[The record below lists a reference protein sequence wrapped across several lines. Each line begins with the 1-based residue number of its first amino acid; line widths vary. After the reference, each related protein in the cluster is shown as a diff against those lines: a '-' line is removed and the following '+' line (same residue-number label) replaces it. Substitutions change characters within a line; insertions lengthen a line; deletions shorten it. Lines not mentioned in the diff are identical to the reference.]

1 MSDFVKTI
9 PGRLTF
15 FLGKVGIGATPNEQ
29 LTVGGNISA
38 TGAILA
44 NGSITTDSYVY
55 SNNYLGVWNGVPIS
69 GSKVSVEGIDIKST
83 SISTSGG
90 DASIQDLYLKASGDG
105 TAIWDTIEDHEIN
118 FDNTYIDGD
127 LTVVGDIIEY
137 SAGGV
142 VYSKTSVFTKS
153 LASGANTLN
162 TFDKASFKT
171 AKYVITLSDGSST
184 TAFEI
189 LVTHNGTDSEG
200 TTYGIVGAPCG
211 TSLFSAVDVSVTGLT
226 IDLTITTTAVCTV
239 IVHGTAHY

>member
-1 MSDFVKTI
+1 MGLIQTYLGNTSFF
-9 PGRLTF
+9 PGI
-15 FLGKVGIGATPNEQ
+15 VGIGAVPNEQ
-29 LTVGGNISA
+29 LTVAGNISA
-38 TGAILA
+38 TGAVLA

-90 DASIQDLYLKASGDG
+90 NPGTKDFYLKATDNG
-105 TAIWDTIEDHEIN
+105 TAVWDTIEDDEIN

-137 SAGGV
+137 SGGGV

-153 LASGANTLN
+153 LASGANTLI

-171 AKYVITLSDGSST
+171 AKYVITLSNGSST
-184 TAFEI
+184 TASEV

-200 TTYGIVGAPCG
+200 TTYGIVDAQAS
-211 TSLFSAVDVSVTGLT
+211 SLLSAIDVSVTGLT
-226 IDLTITTTAVCTV
+226 IDLTITTTAGCTA

>member
-15 FLGKVGIGATPNEQ
+15 FLGKAGIGATPNEQ

-90 DASIQDLYLKASGDG
+90 DAGIQDLYLKASGDG
-105 TAIWDTIEDHEIN
+105 TAVWDTIEDHEIN

-184 TAFEI
+184 TACEV

-200 TTYGIVGAPCG
+200 TTYGIVDAQAS
-211 TSLFSAVDVSVTGLT
+211 SLLSAIDVSVTGLT